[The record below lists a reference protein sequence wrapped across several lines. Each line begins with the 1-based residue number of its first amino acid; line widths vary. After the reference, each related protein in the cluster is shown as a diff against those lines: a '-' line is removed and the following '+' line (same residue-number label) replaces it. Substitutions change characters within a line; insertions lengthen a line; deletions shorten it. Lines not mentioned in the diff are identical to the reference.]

1 MSIKTV
7 ELKFDKIVSNLLR
20 LFGIYN
26 KEFNYPL
33 IKMENL
39 KKINIYD

>member
-7 ELKFDKIVSNLLR
+7 EVKFNKIVSNLLI

-26 KEFNYPL
+26 KEFIYPL
-33 IKMENL
+33 IKIENL
-39 KKINIYD
+39 KKYKYL